1 MVHRGEWRV
10 ERIKVKQIKSNQIN
24 MEQILQEIKK
34 AMTERSMT
42 GYAIAKATGMSFA
55 QVYRVLRGENTSV
68 NCVQDICKA
77 VGLNITVTKASNY
90 EVKQD

>member
-1 MVHRGEWRV
+1 M

>member
-1 MVHRGEWRV
+1 M
-10 ERIKVKQIKSNQIN
+10 ERSKLKQINSIQIK

-68 NCVQDICKA
+68 SCVQDICR
-77 VGLNITVTKASNY
+77 VLGLRLSVTK
-90 EVKQD
+90 EERL